1 MTNCVSG
8 KPCYDGGMANE
19 IDTRAQLFA
28 KYLGAELKGAIRS
41 RGYSQ
46 AEIADRLG
54 HARSSFANWLNAKPS
69 IPIEVAEKICLC
81 IGVEL
86 KIVVARAHQRVNDEM
101 GPYGNERRSDQ
112 QSVLEQLTRV
122 IGGNSLDYTT
132 AAYRDGN
139 KFREMETPTD

>member
-1 MTNCVSG
+1 
-8 KPCYDGGMANE
+8 MANE
-19 IDTRAQLFA
+19 IDTRAQLFG

-69 IPIEVAEKICLC
+69 IPVEVAEKICLC

-86 KIVVARAHQRVNDEM
+86 KEIVGRAHQRVNEEM
-101 GPYGNERRSDQ
+101 GAYGTERMSEQ

-122 IGGNSLDYTT
+122 IGNGRLNYTT
-132 AAYRDGN
+132 AAYRDEN
-139 KFREMETPTD
+139 KKREMETPTD